1 MKFKG
6 KGTQKVPATTIG
18 RGGGNQ
24 RQGGAPDAATPRKTK
39 GPQISNKQ
47 SRRPS
52 PTNGGDKAPFDRN
65 QTKQIAGELQNRLR
79 ARDRGRMMV

>member
-6 KGTQKVPATTIG
+6 RGTQKVPATPIG
-18 RGGGNQ
+18 KGGGKQ
-24 RQGGAPDAATPRKTK
+24 RQGGTPDAATTRAKSP
-39 GPQISNKQ
+39 PISNAK

-52 PTNGGDKAPFDRN
+52 PTNGGDKQPFDRN

-79 ARDRGRMMV
+79 ARDKGRMAV